1 MTTLLATLNKEFQA
15 LNGLL
20 YVDPEDLDE
29 EYLTSLFQKALLT
42 HDFFY
47 TYSDDGS
54 VYNRGKLEASILDE
68 TVSRHKEALELIWI
82 TYCKAK
88 EDR

>member
-1 MTTLLATLNKEFQA
+1 MTSVLETLNKEFQA

-20 YVDPEDLDE
+20 YVDPEDLDIDVVTE
-29 EYLTSLFQKALLT
+29 TFNKALLS

-47 TYSDDGS
+47 TYSDDGE

-68 TVSRHKEALELIWI
+68 TVSRHKEALEPIWI
-82 TYCKAK
+82 AYCIMK